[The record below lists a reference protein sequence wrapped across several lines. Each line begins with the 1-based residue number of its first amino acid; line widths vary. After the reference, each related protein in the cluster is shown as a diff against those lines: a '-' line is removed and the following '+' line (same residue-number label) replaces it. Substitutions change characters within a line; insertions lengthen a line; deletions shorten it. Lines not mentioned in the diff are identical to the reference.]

1 MTNTNNPFASC
12 QYKKCKSRKTCKR
25 YNKDNVEI
33 NFSTFYDKEKDKCLY
48 YIEIEKDVENVEK

>member
-12 QYKKCKSRKTCKR
+12 QYKKCKSKNNCKR

-48 YIEIEKDVENVEK
+48 YIEDDKDVENVEK

>member
-33 NFSTFYDKEKDKCLY
+33 NFSTFYEDDKCLY
-48 YIEIEKDVENVEK
+48 YIEIEKEVDK